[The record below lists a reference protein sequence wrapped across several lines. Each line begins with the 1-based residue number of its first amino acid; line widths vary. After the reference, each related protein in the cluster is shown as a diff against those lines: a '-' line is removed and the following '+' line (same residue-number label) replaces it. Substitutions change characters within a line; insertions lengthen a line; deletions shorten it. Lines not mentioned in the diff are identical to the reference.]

1 MKRHKW
7 KKTEKNKFTQ
17 QEECTNCGLY
27 RIKPFKFWV
36 YSKEKT
42 TNETP
47 FVDLVQNLGCK

>member
-7 KKTEKNKFTQ
+7 KKTEKNKFTE
-17 QEECTNCGLY
+17 QEECINCGLY

-42 TNETP
+42 TNENP
-47 FVDLVQNLGCK
+47 FVDPVQNLGCK